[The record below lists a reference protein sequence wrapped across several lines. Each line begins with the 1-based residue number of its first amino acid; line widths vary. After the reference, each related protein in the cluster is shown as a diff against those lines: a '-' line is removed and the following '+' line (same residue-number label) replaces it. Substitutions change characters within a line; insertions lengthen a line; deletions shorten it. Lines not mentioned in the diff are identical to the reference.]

1 MNSLA
6 INLLIFL
13 NIINPEWFRCSA
25 VQRLVGL
32 LGGGGGGGGGGV
44 GGEGGVLIT
53 LDGKWN
59 SRFTFL
65 GW

>member
-13 NIINPEWFRCSA
+13 NIINPEWFRSSA

-32 LGGGGGGGGGGV
+32 LGGGGGWVCGV
-44 GGEGGVLIT
+44 FWLRLTESEIAVSHFSVDKIGI
-53 LDGKWN
+53 
-59 SRFTFL
+59 
-65 GW
+65 